1 MPRNMKPKPKKTVRR
16 MGGGKMKTKGYAGG
30 GKMKTKGYAGG
41 GKMKTKMM
49 KRGGAAAMTL
59 AQVRAAAKKKGYK
72 LVKV

>member
-1 MPRNMKPKPKKTVRR
+1 MPRKSMKPKPVRR
-16 MGGGKMKTKGYAGG
+16 MGG

-49 KRGGAAAMTL
+49 KRGGAASMTL

>member
-1 MPRNMKPKPKKTVRR
+1 MPRTSMKPKPKKTVRR

-30 GKMKTKGYAGG
+30 GKMKTK
-41 GKMKTKMM
+41 MM
-49 KRGGAAAMTL
+49 KRGGAASMTL

>member
-1 MPRNMKPKPKKTVRR
+1 MKPKPVRR

-30 GKMKTKGYAGG
+30 GKMKTKMLKA
-41 GKMKTKMM
+41 
-49 KRGGAAAMTL
+49 GGAAAMTL

>member
-1 MPRNMKPKPKKTVRR
+1 MPRTSMKPKPKTTVRR
-16 MGGGKMKTKGYAGG
+16 MGG

>member
-1 MPRNMKPKPKKTVRR
+1 MPRKTKTVRR
-16 MGGGKMKTKGYAGG
+16 MGG